1 MSSGRAFRY
10 KRIAASGDAVVSISK
25 DVCLHA
31 IIINRQ
37 STAAVST
44 SQVTVYANST
54 ASGSSTVAI
63 ISLNNPSSP
72 DFIYDVICENG
83 ISVTVDAAASP
94 IDFTVAFS

>member
-1 MSSGRAFRY
+1 MGDRAYRY
-10 KRIAASGDAVVSISK
+10 KRITSSGDTVVSISK
-25 DVCLHA
+25 DVDLHA

-44 SQVTVYANST
+44 SQVTIYANST
-54 ASGSSTVAI
+54 AAGSSVVGI

-72 DFIYDVICENG
+72 DFVYDVICENG
-83 ISVTVDAAASP
+83 ITVTVDAAGSP